1 MANSKTN
8 DELKKQRELLK
19 ELEIGSEAYAKK
31 QEKILELQNKINKA
45 TEKENELARKSSSI
59 YQQLQS
65 SIEERK
71 DDIIKINVHSKN
83 LVGWESKSAH
93 LQKEGVKAQA
103 RMYQSLTAQV
113 DKSGEMNKV
122 SKQQLTVLDQI
133 KGSSLSIADIQKTI
147 EESKEREGRLFVKN
161 VKLKKD
167 EQSLQKILNSE
178 MKRLQAM
185 DTQKAKLGFIDKLTG
200 GLASKAKEWKEVWQ
214 ENPKVAG
221 YVALGGIVGLLV
233 AAATKFA

>member
-31 QEKILELQNKINKA
+31 QERILELQEKINRA
-45 TEKENELARKSSSI
+45 TARQNEAARKSSSI

-83 LVGWESKSAH
+83 LVGWESKSAQ

-147 EESKEREGRLFVKN
+147 EESKEREGRLFGKN

-178 MKRLQAM
+178 MKCIH
-185 DTQKAKLGFIDKLTG
+185 DTKT
-200 GLASKAKEWKEVWQ
+200 
-214 ENPKVAG
+214 
-221 YVALGGIVGLLV
+221 
-233 AAATKFA
+233 